1 MAESTEQNPSKLKR
15 LKKTNF
21 TVAEEDLIQQ
31 LVEKHSSV
39 INGKLTNTVT
49 NQLKKKPQKLGT
61 SGGIPQEWPRLCTQ
75 LTGVSCSKLGGGP
88 APKQPSSAVGKV
100 IDLMK
105 DTTSFRGIQGGL
117 ETESFQTNQPS
128 INATLPEE
136 DASQD
141 LTVRTPLKKV
151 TVQDIHDMQYRALQ
165 GKLEIQEKQKVHMD
179 LERNKLELQIELLQK
194 LVGGNSEP
202 VTLSQALAS
211 MMKNIQHICSYIY
224 IFCYFV
230 FELNDACAINNYC
243 KIEHWAPWGSCNAT
257 CGGGVQERQKKICCD
272 TSLYHSLKGCLS
284 GCNIPFSWWEGKCNR
299 NKTCGK
305 CQRGGTFITNK
316 NQCICPYSFGGS
328 CCDSKVTTAI
338 KKSSTKILST
348 TKFSIKST
356 DTGKGNCCLAIEPLQ
371 RIGMQYIGVGYQAT
385 SASKLLTLY
394 DC

>member
-31 LVEKHSSV
+31 LVEKHSGV

-49 NQLKKKPQKLGT
+49 NQLKKKVWDDIAIKVNSLGVAIRT
-61 SGGIPQEWPRLCTQ
+61 ATEVRNKWRNTTRVAKAVYTTHRSELFKT
-75 LTGVSCSKLGGGP
+75 GGGP

-211 MMKNIQHICSYIY
+211 MY
-224 IFCYFV
+224 
-230 FELNDACAINNYC
+230 
-243 KIEHWAPWGSCNAT
+243 
-257 CGGGVQERQKKICCD
+257 
-272 TSLYHSLKGCLS
+272 
-284 GCNIPFSWWEGKCNR
+284 
-299 NKTCGK
+299 
-305 CQRGGTFITNK
+305 
-316 NQCICPYSFGGS
+316 
-328 CCDSKVTTAI
+328 
-338 KKSSTKILST
+338 
-348 TKFSIKST
+348 
-356 DTGKGNCCLAIEPLQ
+356 
-371 RIGMQYIGVGYQAT
+371 
-385 SASKLLTLY
+385 
-394 DC
+394 